1 MIPIS
6 ANCITSA
13 VPPYEK
19 KGSAIPVVG
28 MDDVTTAILSIA

>member
-28 MDDVTTAILSIA
+28 TDYVTPAISSIA